1 MAVKLAAVFLSLV
14 GRTWAADFLQA
25 GLVVESDAKA
35 LLSAELLALGASSD
49 SAAHRDLEQT
59 RDALST
65 MYSSLPKNA
74 EGRLTHQAVRYAL
87 HRHFARRHGWFIR
100 GLEPSN
106 DTWHTTSDPDAT
118 SEDGVKEWVPSYLQ
132 DILEK
137 RLGQQGTDLDQL
149 TVLAAALEDLVRK
162 EAKGRLESTF
172 AMYEYSTD
180 RALSREET
188 DELILT
194 YYAAFINWG
203 MLQAKS
209 REQALAETKD
219 IITDY
224 PAWSQSEQWLKDLKS
239 KYLVASSDGKYDFQK
254 ILRLV
259 DKLDEEYNQLNDR
272 DCSDLKESL
281 GKMQGKKAGRVRL
294 SAFYNKGS
302 YRHWDF
308 NDKKEYLS
316 ALGVLDETDA
326 MHPSIIITNY
336 LLSRPNCLDSSH
348 LFAICCRNECED
360 LMGSLESQ
368 VRGAVAEPD
377 TLAQLV
383 SALPSASLAAN
394 RELSADLLDRLHEI
408 ARLHGGQVPL
418 HGRLFAQW
426 MHHAYPLECP
436 FPHELGAV
444 NPLTRGEWMKESGQE
459 SEKASK
465 EEMAEHIASDTCAF
479 NPDGGAADCE
489 GETADI
495 AWSDKEELLTWRPQG
510 SRAEQ
515 GVSLATSLAA
525 CALAAVGLAFAVRHW
540 QSQVAWRPLMVTVL
554 LSLVAFAVGL
564 LDGTLLVL
572 VLFVGC
578 IVVVANQMTAGNNPK
593 DIPESK
599 HCV

>member
-1 MAVKLAAVFLSLV
+1 MAARLVTFMLCLV
-14 GRTWAADFLQA
+14 GRASAADFLQA

-35 LLSAELLALGASSD
+35 LLSAELLAFAVSSN
-49 SAAHRDLEQT
+49 SAAHRNLEQT

-65 MYSSLPKNA
+65 MYASLPKNS

-106 DTWHTTSDPDAT
+106 DTWHATADPDAV
-118 SEDGVKEWVPSYLQ
+118 SHDGMKEWVPNYLQ
-132 DILEK
+132 DILEN

-162 EAKGRLESTF
+162 EAKGRLESTY
-172 AMYEYSTD
+172 AMYEYSTV
-180 RALSREET
+180 RSLTREET
-188 DELILT
+188 DELVLT
-194 YYAAFINWG
+194 YFVAFINWG

-209 REQALAETKD
+209 REQALKETKE
-219 IITDY
+219 IIAYY
-224 PAWSQSEQWLKDLKS
+224 PAWAQAEQWLEDLKS
-239 KYLVASSDGKYDFQK
+239 KYFVAASDGRYDFQQ
-254 ILRLV
+254 LWRLV
-259 DKLDEEYNQLNDR
+259 DRLEEEYNLLNDR
-272 DCSDLKESL
+272 DCSDLKETL

-308 NDKKEYLS
+308 ADKKEYLS

-326 MHPSIIITNY
+326 AHPSVIITNY

-360 LMGSLESQ
+360 LLGSLESQ
-368 VRGAVAEPD
+368 VGGAVAEPD
-377 TLAQLV
+377 RLAQLV
-383 SALPSASLAAN
+383 SVLPSASLAAN
-394 RELSADLLDRLHEI
+394 RELSADLLDRLHEV
-408 ARLHGGQVPL
+408 AGLHGGQVPL

-444 NPLTRGEWMKESGQE
+444 NPLTRGEWMTESGQE

-465 EEMAEHIASDTCAF
+465 EEMADHIASDTCAF
-479 NPDGGAADCE
+479 NPDGGAADCD
-489 GETADI
+489 GETAEI

-510 SRAEQ
+510 GLAEQ
-515 GVSLATSLAA
+515 GPSISTSITA
-525 CALAAVGLAFAVRHW
+525 CALAAIGLGLAMRNW

-554 LSLVAFAVGL
+554 LSLVAFAIGL

-572 VLFVGC
+572 ALLVGC
-578 IVVVANQMTAGNNPK
+578 IVVVANQMAAQNNQK
-593 DIPESK
+593 DVPESK